1 MPSRALHNEHF
12 HLVSTVL
19 NVAYIVENQRFTSEN
34 LLGQPAKLTKL
45 LTLDIWTIWETI
57 DSCSVSLLER
67 FSIAWMP
74 PWRNTITPES
84 ILICTKDKAG
94 NPVGSHGGGYTRH
107 RDAVFVCCG
116 GGRTFTT
123 RTV

>member
-45 LTLDIWTIWETI
+45 LTVDIWTIWETI
-57 DSCSVSLLER
+57 DSRSVSLLER
-67 FSIAWMP
+67 FFDRLDATP
-74 PWRNTITPES
+74 AITRR
-84 ILICTKDKAG
+84 D
-94 NPVGSHGGGYTRH
+94 TR
-107 RDAVFVCCG
+107 
-116 GGRTFTT
+116 RTHLCPLATFASNAAKPA
-123 RTV
+123 